1 MIWTTADTL
10 LTLLLASICGMLVL
24 AVLYLNQR
32 KLSTLSFVLWGLL
45 ALSIPLLGPYLVIA
59 LRPGEPR
66 QP

>member
-1 MIWTTADTL
+1 MMWTTADTL
-10 LTLLLASICGMLVL
+10 LLLLFASIGGMLLL